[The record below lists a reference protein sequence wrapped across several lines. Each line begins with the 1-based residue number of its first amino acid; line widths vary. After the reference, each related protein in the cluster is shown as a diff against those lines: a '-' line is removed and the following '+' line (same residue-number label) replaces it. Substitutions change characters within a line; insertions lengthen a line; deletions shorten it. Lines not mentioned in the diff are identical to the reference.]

1 MSDKAASEI
10 KITAEEL
17 SAYLGKATDL
27 LTSIS
32 YQPARDL
39 ADARSA
45 RAPGEKPS
53 GFSLSSVTTPPKMK
67 TMAIIQLAST
77 LNRGDKLM
85 DETINHALNT
95 VRMGLQLGLHVS
107 SLFGKYSGLER
118 LKEKQASNLLVGD
131 TEKAQWSAGMEAQ
144 AAITLFVASYYVS
157 WKLNGYKS
165 EELSSVNVNFYG
177 LPEPLALRGQIQAVS
192 GALYHW
198 GSYLETAQT
207 SLDFLKLTQL
217 YFKAV
222 YEDLKAQSPAFV
234 PNATAFTDVSYRLE
248 HTEFTLNGFHGELN
262 GGQSKVEFKP
272 LRLEQVV
279 GNHEAKRATL
289 RLSQFIIAYDM
300 ERKMNPFMEFNA
312 LPWIYLFKG
321 QPGTGK
327 TLLIRAL
334 ITLVNEYC
342 GTLELPFLV
351 HPLSNTVISTYQ
363 GGSAENLENWYS
375 VLRNPSLI
383 IVAPVDDAENV
394 FQERSGENVSAGTK
408 EAVATFLRNTE
419 GATAINRGNVLM
431 PWATNIPDKIDA
443 AAMSRIMGRVD
454 VPGAK
459 TPEDFM
465 DQLGMWGREANGWRK
480 GKEIIDLSWPNDYTY
495 LSSQG
500 ITPPEEMSTDL
511 DHAVAIQDKRLSEIL
526 ERLRASNYTL
536 RQYKLYGA
544 FFAEIHELFPR
555 FTSREVRNITT
566 NVMLRLFSFDF
577 DSSWLT
583 SRDAFVAKDYDT
595 KKEMILDAAL
605 QNMGGLKVSEVF
617 YQETVRY
624 LNTMVDIIDGG
635 RQRRIK
641 ELAERIREDQDA
653 RSLAASG

>member
-17 SAYLGKATDL
+17 SAYLGKATEL
-27 LTSIS
+27 LTNVS
-32 YQPARDL
+32 YQPTKEL
-39 ADARSA
+39 ADARAA
-45 RAPGEKPS
+45 RTPGEANK
-53 GFSLSSVTTPPKMK
+53 GLSLSSVITAPKMK
-67 TMAIIQLAST
+67 SMSILGTATA

-85 DETINHALNT
+85 DETINYTLNT
-95 VRMGLQLGLHVS
+95 VRTGLQLGLHVS

-118 LKEKQASNLLVGD
+118 LKEKQVSNLLVGD
-131 TEKAQWSAGMEAQ
+131 AEKAQWSAGMEAQ
-144 AAITLFVASYYVS
+144 AAVTLFVASYYVA
-157 WKLNGYKS
+157 WKLNGYKA
-165 EELSSVNVNFYG
+165 EELSSVNVNFFG
-177 LPEPLALRGQIQAVS
+177 LPEPLMLRGQMQAVS
-192 GALYHW
+192 GALFHW
-198 GSYLETAQT
+198 GSYLETSQT

-217 YFKAV
+217 FFKAV

-248 HTEFTLNGFHGELN
+248 HTEFTINGFRAELS
-262 GGQSKVEFKP
+262 GSQSKVEFKP

-289 RLSQFIIAYDM
+289 RLAQFAIAYDM
-300 ERKMNPFMEFNA
+300 ERKLNPFMEFNA
-312 LPWIYLFKG
+312 FPWIYLYKG

-342 GTLELPFLV
+342 GTLGLPFLV

-375 VLRNPSLI
+375 VLRNPGLI

-394 FQERSGENVSAGTK
+394 FQERSGDNVSAGTK
-408 EAVATFLRNTE
+408 ETVATFLRNTE

-431 PWATNIPDKIDA
+431 PWATNLPDKIDA

-465 DQLGMWGREANGWRK
+465 DQLGMWGREANGWRA
-480 GKEIIDLSWPNDYTY
+480 GRDIVDLTWPNDYTY

-500 ITPPEEMSTDL
+500 ITPPEETDSSA
-511 DHAVAIQDKRLSEIL
+511 DHAVALQNKQLSETL
-526 ERLRASNYTL
+526 EQLRASNYTL
-536 RQYKLYGA
+536 REYKLYGE
-544 FFAEIHELFPR
+544 FFAVIHNLFPR

-566 NVMLRLFSFDF
+566 NVMMRLFGFDF

-583 SRDAFVAKDYDT
+583 SRDAFVAKSYDT
-595 KKEMILDAAL
+595 KKEMILDAAV
-605 QNMGGLKVSEVF
+605 QNMGGLQVSEVF

-641 ELAERIREDQDA
+641 EIAERIREDQDA